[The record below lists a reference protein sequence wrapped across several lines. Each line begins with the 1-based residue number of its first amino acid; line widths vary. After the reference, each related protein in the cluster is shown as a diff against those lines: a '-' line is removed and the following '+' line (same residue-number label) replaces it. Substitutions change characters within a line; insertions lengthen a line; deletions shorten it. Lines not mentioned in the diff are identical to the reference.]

1 MAPRY
6 RLTHKFSTIVKPK
19 AEVQKSK
26 VPKSKPK
33 GLWLIIII
41 IITLATHPT
50 TWPPAHSTP

>member
-26 VPKSKPK
+26 VPKSRSK
-33 GLWLIIII
+33 GLGLTIKSHGPPP
-41 IITLATHPT
+41 HP
-50 TWPPAHSTP
+50 